1 MANNTIS
8 NFITGFQGGA
18 RPNLF
23 AVTLTGAGGPDTTG
37 LEFHCKAASL
47 PSSII
52 GVIPVNY
59 RGRILSIP
67 GDRTYEDW
75 TITVINQENMYLK
88 KSFIN
93 WQETWNQHVSN
104 TPKGKSVFE
113 GWVTAEV
120 QQLKRDGSKGAGFKL
135 EYVWC
140 DNVSSTEVGWD
151 TVDSISEFTVTM
163 KYHNLTHS

>member
-1 MANNTIS
+1 MANNSIS
-8 NFITGFQGGA
+8 NFIGGFQGGA

-23 AVTLTGAGGPDTTG
+23 AVTLTGVGAPDGTA

-59 RGRILSIP
+59 RGRVLQIP

-75 TITVINQENMYLK
+75 TITIINEEDMGLK
-88 KSFIN
+88 KKFIK

-104 TPKGKSVFE
+104 TPSGKTVYE
-113 GWVTAEV
+113 GWAEATV
-120 QQLKRDGSKGAGFKL
+120 KQLKRDGGDGATFKL
-135 EYVWC
+135 SHVWC
-140 DNVSSTEVGWD
+140 DNVSATDVGWD

-163 KYHNLTHS
+163 KYHGLTTT